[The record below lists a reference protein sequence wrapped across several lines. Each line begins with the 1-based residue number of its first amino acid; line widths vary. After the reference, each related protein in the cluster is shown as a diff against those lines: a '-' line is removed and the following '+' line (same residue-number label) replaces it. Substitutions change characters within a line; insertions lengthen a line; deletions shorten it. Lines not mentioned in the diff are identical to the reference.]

1 MTKAHMVVSLFT
13 SCIDNKES
21 FDLQTLYISARYII
35 RLLVNVYP
43 FSFGTN
49 SFNCPFTSG
58 APLIP
63 LNSVINA
70 LTRSCGLYHHSEVVL
85 ISLSISAP
93 CASDKCRAGSMAF
106 TPDANTPIFRGKD
119 AARVTSQSPIKQD
132 KAAAV
137 NIKRIRLL
145 FIYCFIS
152 QMFSTYRA
160 YETYQDFHSWDS
172 LSRKNKFFLAW
183 GVVTTVVMAF
193 FTAGYMVLEYRRS
206 KQGGK
211 GQVV

>member
-1 MTKAHMVVSLFT
+1 
-13 SCIDNKES
+13 
-21 FDLQTLYISARYII
+21 
-35 RLLVNVYP
+35 
-43 FSFGTN
+43 
-49 SFNCPFTSG
+49 
-58 APLIP
+58 
-63 LNSVINA
+63 
-70 LTRSCGLYHHSEVVL
+70 
-85 ISLSISAP
+85 
-93 CASDKCRAGSMAF
+93 MAF

-211 GQVV
+211 DRKANLEVLLKPGPGRAQAQSGTAQVKLPIHTVSNYREH